1 MKWRYGL
8 VKYKNDYEDTYTLVV
23 TEVYLNRDK
32 PIALLEG
39 EAELSKSFSNEE
51 EEADAVARMIAM
63 LEEVLEDCKNNAV
76 VDAYSLFLSTKD
88 DPYDYTDDTN
98 EYMASSLCTKDTK

>member
-23 TEVYLNRDK
+23 TEVYLNRGK
-32 PIALLEG
+32 PVALLEG
-39 EAELSKSFSNEE
+39 EAELSKSFSNEKK
-51 EEADAVARMIAM
+51 EADAVARMIAM

-76 VDAYSLFLSTKD
+76 VDADSLFLSTKD
-88 DPYDYTDDTN
+88 DPYDYTDDPN

>member
-32 PIALLEG
+32 PVAILEG
-39 EAELSKSFSNEE
+39 EAELSKSFSNEKG
-51 EEADAVARMIAM
+51 EADAVARMIAM

-76 VDAYSLFLSTKD
+76 VDADSLSLSTKD
-88 DPYDYTDDTN
+88 DPYDYTDDPN
-98 EYMASSLCTKDTK
+98 EYMASSLCTRDTK